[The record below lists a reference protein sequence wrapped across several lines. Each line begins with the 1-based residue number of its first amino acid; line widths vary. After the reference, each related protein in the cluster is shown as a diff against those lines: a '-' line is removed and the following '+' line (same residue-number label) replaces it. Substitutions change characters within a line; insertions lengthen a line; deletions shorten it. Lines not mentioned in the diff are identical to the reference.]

1 MAIHGFA
8 FWKIAKP
15 ADEHHLQASPK
26 LSKPYSHAPRQ
37 IPGYLEITT
46 PNNAGK
52 GKKLVTAFAAT

>member
-8 FWKIAKP
+8 FCKFAKP
-15 ADEHHLQASPK
+15 ADEHHLQAFPPR
-26 LSKPYSHAPRQ
+26 SKPYSHVPRQ
-37 IPGYLEITT
+37 IYGYLEITT